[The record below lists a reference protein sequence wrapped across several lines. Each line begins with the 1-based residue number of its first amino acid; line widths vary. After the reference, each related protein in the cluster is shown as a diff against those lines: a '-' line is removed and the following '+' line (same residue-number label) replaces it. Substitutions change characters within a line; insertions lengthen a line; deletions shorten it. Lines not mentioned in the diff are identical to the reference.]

1 VTNHSRFAS
10 HHRLPAAVWVLV
22 IARGVNRLGAFTLPF
37 LAVVLTVQLG
47 ASVAEAGL
55 VLTVFGLATLPS
67 RVFGGHLADRLGRR
81 WTIVVGLAGCA
92 VGQLWIAASGSLWSA
107 VPAVVVL
114 GLAFEIY
121 EPPSQA
127 IIADVTEPA
136 DRPTAY
142 GLLGAVMAV
151 AAVVAGLLAAW
162 LGQWDLR
169 WLFVADAASCLGCAV
184 LVAVA
189 LPGGVQVAPAAA
201 VVWRDRRLLWVLGS
215 GTVFA
220 VLAMVLVFGLPL
232 TLLDRGV
239 SASGVGIIL
248 AVSAI
253 AQVAVQPVLRTR
265 RLQAL
270 DDFQAL
276 ALGYVLLG
284 VGLIANGFSH
294 SLPAFLAA
302 AVVWSL
308 GDLILIGRALS
319 VVAELA
325 PEHARGRYLA
335 TYGLS
340 WGVATAGAP
349 LLGTQLLSAIGPT
362 GLWLGCGAAAC
373 ILATL
378 QPKLRRLVRSQPS
391 LLGIE

>member
-1 VTNHSRFAS
+1 MTNHTGFAS
-10 HHRLPAAVWVLV
+10 HQRLPTAVWVLV

-37 LAVVLTVQLG
+37 LAVVLTVELG
-47 ASVAEAGL
+47 ASVAQAGL

-81 WTIVVGLAGCA
+81 WTIVAGLVGCA
-92 VGQLWIAASGSLWSA
+92 VGQVWIAASGSLWSA

-127 IIADVTEPA
+127 IIADVTEPV
-136 DRPTAY
+136 DRPAAY

-162 LGQWDLR
+162 LGRWDLR
-169 WLFVADAASCLGCAV
+169 WLFVADAASCLACAV

-201 VVWRDRRLLWVLGS
+201 AVWRDRRLLWVMGS

-253 AQVAVQPVLRTR
+253 AQVAVQPVLRGS

-270 DDFQAL
+270 DNFQAL
-276 ALGYVLLG
+276 TLGYVLLG
-284 VGLIANGFSH
+284 AGLIANGFSH
-294 SLPAFLAA
+294 SLPAFVAA

-340 WGVATAGAP
+340 WGVATAVAP
-349 LLGTQLLSAIGPT
+349 LIGTQLLSVVGPT
-362 GLWLGCGAAAC
+362 GLWIGCGVAAC

-378 QPKLRRLVRSQPS
+378 QPKLRRLVRSQPP

>member
-1 VTNHSRFAS
+1 MTNHTELAS
-10 HHRLPAAVWVLV
+10 HRRLPAIVWVLV
-22 IARGVNRLGAFTLPF
+22 VARGVNRLGAFTLPF
-37 LAVVLTVQLG
+37 LAVVLTVELG
-47 ASVAEAGL
+47 ATVAEAGL
-55 VLTVFGLATLPS
+55 VLTVFGVATLPS
-67 RVFGGHLADRLGRR
+67 RVFGGWLADRLGRR
-81 WTIVVGLAGCA
+81 WTIVFGLVGCA
-92 VGQLWIAASGSLWSA
+92 VGQVWIAASGSLWSA

-136 DRPTAY
+136 DRPAAY

-151 AAVVAGLLAAW
+151 AGVVAGLLAAW

-169 WLFVADAASCLGCAV
+169 WLFVADAVSCLACAV
-184 LVAVA
+184 LVAIA
-189 LPGGVQVAPAAA
+189 LPGGVQAAPAAA
-201 VVWRDRRLLWVLGS
+201 AVWRDRRLLLVLAS

-220 VLAMVLVFGLPL
+220 VLAMVIVFSLPL

-239 SASGVGIIL
+239 PASGIGLIL

-270 DDFQAL
+270 ENFQAMT
-276 ALGYVLLG
+276 LGYVLLA

-294 SLPAFLAA
+294 SLPAFMAA

-308 GDLILIGRALS
+308 ADLILIGRALPI
-319 VVAELA
+319 VAELA

-340 WGVATAGAP
+340 WGVATAVAP
-349 LLGTQLLSAIGPT
+349 LLSTQVYEAAGPV
-362 GLWLGCGAAAC
+362 GLWTGCGLVAVALAA
-373 ILATL
+373 L
-378 QPKLRRLVRSQPS
+378 QPRLRREVRSQPPHY
-391 LLGIE
+391 G

>member
-1 VTNHSRFAS
+1 VTNHTELAS
-10 HHRLPAAVWVLV
+10 HRRLPAVVWVLV
-22 IARGVNRLGAFTLPF
+22 VARGVNRLGAFTLPF
-37 LAVVLTVQLG
+37 LAVVLTVELG
-47 ASVAEAGL
+47 ATVAEAGL

-67 RVFGGHLADRLGRR
+67 RVFGGWLADRLGRR
-81 WTIVVGLAGCA
+81 WTIVFGLVGCA

-136 DRPTAY
+136 DRPAAY

-151 AAVVAGLLAAW
+151 AGVVAGLLAAW

-169 WLFVADAASCLGCAV
+169 WLFVADAVSCLACAV
-184 LVAVA
+184 LVAIA
-189 LPGGVQVAPAAA
+189 LPGGVQAAPAAA
-201 VVWRDRRLLWVLGS
+201 AVWRDRRLLLVLTS

-220 VLAMVLVFGLPL
+220 VLAMVIVFSLPL

-239 SASGVGIIL
+239 PASGIGLIL

-270 DDFQAL
+270 ENFQAMT
-276 ALGYVLLG
+276 LGYVLLAA
-284 VGLIANGFSH
+284 GLIANGFSH
-294 SLPAFLAA
+294 SLLGFMAA

-308 GDLILIGRALS
+308 ADLILIGRALS
-319 VVAELA
+319 IVAELA

-340 WGVATAGAP
+340 WGVATAVAP
-349 LLGTQLLSAIGPT
+349 LLSTQVYEAAGPV
-362 GLWLGCGAAAC
+362 GLWVGCGMLAVALAA
-373 ILATL
+373 L
-378 QPKLRRLVRSQPS
+378 QPRLRREVRSQPPHP
-391 LLGIE
+391 G

>member
-1 VTNHSRFAS
+1 
-10 HHRLPAAVWVLV
+10 
-22 IARGVNRLGAFTLPF
+22 VNRLGAFTLPF
-37 LAVVLTVQLG
+37 LAVVLTVELG
-47 ASVAEAGL
+47 ATVAQAGL
-55 VLTVFGLATLPS
+55 VLTVFGAATLPS
-67 RVFGGHLADRLGRR
+67 RVFGGWLADRFGRR
-81 WTIVVGLAGCA
+81 WTIVFGLVGCA
-92 VGQLWIAASGSLWSA
+92 VGQVWIAASGSLWSA

-136 DRPTAY
+136 DRPAAY

-151 AAVVAGLLAAW
+151 AGVVAGLLAAW

-169 WLFVADAASCLGCAV
+169 WLFVADAVSCLACAV

-189 LPGGVQVAPAAA
+189 LPGGVQAAPAAA
-201 VVWRDRRLLWVLGS
+201 AVWRDRRLLLVLAS

-220 VLAMVLVFGLPL
+220 VLAMVIVFSLPL

-239 SASGVGIIL
+239 PASGIGLIL

-270 DDFQAL
+270 ENFQAMTV
-276 ALGYVLLG
+276 GYVLLA
-284 VGLIANGFSH
+284 VGLIANGFAH
-294 SLPAFLAA
+294 SLQAFMAA

-308 GDLILIGRALS
+308 ADLILIGRALS
-319 VVAELA
+319 IVAELA

-340 WGVATAGAP
+340 WGVATAVAP
-349 LLGTQLLSAIGPT
+349 LLSTQVYEAAGPE
-362 GLWLGCGAAAC
+362 GLWVGCGLLAVALAA
-373 ILATL
+373 L
-378 QPKLRRLVRSQPS
+378 QPRLRRQVRSQPPHP
-391 LLGIE
+391 G

>member
-1 VTNHSRFAS
+1 MTNHTGFAS
-10 HHRLPAAVWVLV
+10 HHRLPTAVWVLV

-37 LAVVLTVQLG
+37 LAVVLTVELG

-55 VLTVFGLATLPS
+55 VLTAFGVATLPS

-81 WTIVVGLAGCA
+81 WTIVLGLVGCA
-92 VGQLWIAASGSLWSA
+92 VGQLWIAASGSMWSA

-127 IIADVTEPA
+127 IIADVTEPV
-136 DRPTAY
+136 DRPAAY

-169 WLFVADAASCLGCAV
+169 WLFVADAVSCLACAV
-184 LVAVA
+184 LVAIA

-201 VVWRDRRLLWVLGS
+201 AVWRDRRLLWVLGS

-220 VLAMVLVFGLPL
+220 VLAMVIVFGLPL

-265 RLQAL
+265 RLLAL

-276 ALGYVLLG
+276 TLGYVLLG
-284 VGLIANGFSH
+284 AGLVATGFSH

-319 VVAELA
+319 VVAEIA

-340 WGVATAGAP
+340 WGVATAVAP
-349 LLGTQLLSAIGPT
+349 LLGTQLLSVVGPT
-362 GLWLGCGAAAC
+362 GLWIGCGVAAGV
-373 ILATL
+373 LATL
-378 QPKLRRLVRSQPS
+378 QPNLRRLVRSQPS
-391 LLGIE
+391 QLGIE

>member
-1 VTNHSRFAS
+1 MTNHTGLAS
-10 HHRLPAAVWVLV
+10 HRRLPAAVWVLV
-22 IARGVNRLGAFTLPF
+22 VARGVNRLGAFTLPF
-37 LAVVLTVQLG
+37 LAVVLTVELG
-47 ASVAEAGL
+47 ATVAQAGL
-55 VLTVFGLATLPS
+55 VLTVFGVATLPS
-67 RVFGGHLADRLGRR
+67 RVFGGWLADRLGRR
-81 WTIVVGLAGCA
+81 WTIVFGLVGCA
-92 VGQLWIAASGSLWSA
+92 VGQVWIAASGSLWSA

-136 DRPTAY
+136 DRPAAY
-142 GLLGAVMAV
+142 GLLAAVMAV
-151 AAVVAGLLAAW
+151 AGVVAGLLAAW

-169 WLFVADAASCLGCAV
+169 WLFVADAVSCLACAV
-184 LVAVA
+184 LVAIA
-189 LPGGVQVAPAAA
+189 LPGGGQAAPAAA
-201 VVWRDRRLLWVLGS
+201 AVWRDRPLLLVLAS

-220 VLAMVLVFGLPL
+220 VLAMVIVFSLPL

-239 SASGVGIIL
+239 PASGIGLIL

-270 DDFQAL
+270 ENFQAMT
-276 ALGYVLLG
+276 LGYVLLAA
-284 VGLIANGFSH
+284 GLIANGFSR
-294 SLPAFLAA
+294 SLLAFMVA

-308 GDLILIGRALS
+308 ADLILIGRALS
-319 VVAELA
+319 IVAELA

-340 WGVATAGAP
+340 WGVATAVAP
-349 LLGTQLLSAIGPT
+349 LLGSQVYAAAGPV
-362 GLWLGCGAAAC
+362 GLWVGCGLAAVA
-373 ILATL
+373 LAAF
-378 QPKLRRLVRSQPS
+378 QPRLRREVRSQPPQS
-391 LLGIE
+391 G

>member
-1 VTNHSRFAS
+1 MTNHTGFAS
-10 HHRLPAAVWVLV
+10 HHRLPTAVWVLV

-37 LAVVLTVQLG
+37 LAVVLTVELG

-55 VLTVFGLATLPS
+55 ILTLFGVATLPS

-127 IIADVTEPA
+127 IIADVTEPV
-136 DRPTAY
+136 DRPAAY

-169 WLFVADAASCLGCAV
+169 WLFVADAASCLACAV
-184 LVAVA
+184 LVAIA
-189 LPGGVQVAPAAA
+189 LPGGRQVAPAAA
-201 VVWRDRRLLWVLGS
+201 AVWRDRRLLWVLGS

-220 VLAMVLVFGLPL
+220 VLAMVIVFGLPL

-265 RLQAL
+265 RLEAL

-276 ALGYVLLG
+276 TLGYLLLG
-284 VGLIANGFSH
+284 AGLIANGFAS
-294 SLPAFLAA
+294 SLPAFLGA

-319 VVAELA
+319 VVAEIA
-325 PEHARGRYLA
+325 PEHSRGRYLA
-335 TYGLS
+335 T
-340 WGVATAGAP
+340 
-349 LLGTQLLSAIGPT
+349 
-362 GLWLGCGAAAC
+362 
-373 ILATL
+373 
-378 QPKLRRLVRSQPS
+378 
-391 LLGIE
+391 

>member
-1 VTNHSRFAS
+1 VTNHTRFAS
-10 HHRLPAAVWVLV
+10 HHRLPVAVWVLV

-37 LAVVLTVQLG
+37 LAVVLTVELG

-55 VLTVFGLATLPS
+55 VLTAFGVATLPS
-67 RVFGGHLADRLGRR
+67 RVFGGQLADRLGRR
-81 WTIVVGLAGCA
+81 WTIVVGLVGCA

-136 DRPTAY
+136 DRPAAY

-169 WLFVADAASCLGCAV
+169 WLFVADAATCLACAV
-184 LVAVA
+184 LVAIA

-201 VVWRDRRLLWVLGS
+201 AVWRDRRLLWVLGS

-220 VLAMVLVFGLPL
+220 VLAMVIVFGLPL

-239 SASGVGIIL
+239 SASGVGLIL

-276 ALGYVLLG
+276 SLGYLLLG
-284 VGLIANGFSH
+284 AGLIANGFSH

-308 GDLILIGRALS
+308 GDLMLIGRALS
-319 VVAELA
+319 VVAEIA

-340 WGVATAGAP
+340 WGVATAVAP
-349 LLGTQLLSAIGPT
+349 LVGTQLLSVVGPV
-362 GLWLGCGAAAC
+362 GLWGGCGVAAC
-373 ILATL
+373 VLAAL
-378 QPKLRRLVRSQPS
+378 QPNLRRLVRSDSSPF
-391 LLGIE
+391 G

>member
-1 VTNHSRFAS
+1 MTNHTGFAS

-37 LAVVLTVQLG
+37 LAVVLTVELG

-55 VLTVFGLATLPS
+55 VLTAFGVATLPS
-67 RVFGGHLADRLGRR
+67 RVFGGLLADRLGRR

-92 VGQLWIAASGSLWSA
+92 VGQLWIAGSGSLWSA

-136 DRPTAY
+136 DRPAAY

-169 WLFVADAASCLGCAV
+169 WLFVADAASCLACAV
-184 LVAVA
+184 LVAIA
-189 LPGGVQVAPAAA
+189 LPGGVKVVSAPAA
-201 VVWRDRRLLWVLGS
+201 VWRDRRLLWVLGS

-220 VLAMVLVFGLPL
+220 VLAMVIVFGLPL
-232 TLLDRGV
+232 TLLDRGE
-239 SASGVGIIL
+239 SASGVGLIL

-276 ALGYVLLG
+276 ALGYLLLG
-284 VGLIANGFSH
+284 AGLIANGFSH

-340 WGVATAGAP
+340 WGVATAVAP
-349 LLGTQLLSAIGPT
+349 LVGTQLLSVVGPT
-362 GLWLGCGAAAC
+362 GLWIG
-373 ILATL
+373 
-378 QPKLRRLVRSQPS
+378 
-391 LLGIE
+391 

>member
-1 VTNHSRFAS
+1 
-10 HHRLPAAVWVLV
+10 
-22 IARGVNRLGAFTLPF
+22 
-37 LAVVLTVQLG
+37 
-47 ASVAEAGL
+47 
-55 VLTVFGLATLPS
+55 
-67 RVFGGHLADRLGRR
+67 
-81 WTIVVGLAGCA
+81 
-92 VGQLWIAASGSLWSA
+92 
-107 VPAVVVL
+107 
-114 GLAFEIY
+114 
-121 EPPSQA
+121 
-127 IIADVTEPA
+127 
-136 DRPTAY
+136 
-142 GLLGAVMAV
+142 V

-169 WLFVADAASCLGCAV
+169 WLFVADAATCLACAV

-189 LPGGVQVAPAAA
+189 LPGGVQVAPAAVA
-201 VVWRDRRLLWVLGS
+201 VWRDRRLLWVLGS

-220 VLAMVLVFGLPL
+220 VLAMVIVFGLPL

-239 SASGVGIIL
+239 SASGVGLIL

-276 ALGYVLLG
+276 TLGYLLLG

-340 WGVATAGAP
+340 WGVATAVAP
-349 LLGTQLLSAIGPT
+349 LVGTQLLSVVGPT
-362 GLWLGCGAAAC
+362 GLWIGCGAAAC
-373 ILATL
+373 LLATV
-378 QPKLRRLVRSQPS
+378 QSNLRRLVRSQPS
-391 LLGIE
+391 PFG

>member
-1 VTNHSRFAS
+1 M
-10 HHRLPAAVWVLV
+10 WVLV

-37 LAVVLTVQLG
+37 LAVVLTVELG

-55 VLTVFGLATLPS
+55 VLTAFGVATLPS
-67 RVFGGHLADRLGRR
+67 RVFGGQLADRLGRR
-81 WTIVVGLAGCA
+81 WTIVLGLVGCA

-127 IIADVTEPA
+127 IIADVTAPA
-136 DRPTAY
+136 DRPAAY
-142 GLLGAVMAV
+142 GLLGAVM
-151 AAVVAGLLAAW
+151 AVVAGLLAAW

-169 WLFVADAASCLGCAV
+169 WLFVADAVSCLACAM
-184 LVAVA
+184 LVAIA

-201 VVWRDRRLLWVLGS
+201 AVWRDRRLLWVLGS

-220 VLAMVLVFGLPL
+220 VLAMVIVFGLPL

-265 RLQAL
+265 RLRAL

-276 ALGYVLLG
+276 TLGYLLLG
-284 VGLIANGFSH
+284 AGLIANGFSH

-302 AVVWSL
+302 AVLWSL
-308 GDLILIGRALS
+308 GDLLLIGRALS

-325 PEHARGRYLA
+325 PDHARGRYLA

-340 WGVATAGAP
+340 WGVATAVAP
-349 LLGTQLLSAIGPT
+349 LVGTQLLATVGPL
-362 GLWLGCGAAAC
+362 GLWGGCGLAAC
-373 ILATL
+373 LLAAL
-378 QPKLRRLVRSQPS
+378 QPRLRRVVRSEASPF
-391 LLGIE
+391 G

>member
-1 VTNHSRFAS
+1 MTNHTGFAS
-10 HHRLPAAVWVLV
+10 HQRLPTAVWVLV

-37 LAVVLTVQLG
+37 LAVVLTVELG
-47 ASVAEAGL
+47 ASVAQAGL

-81 WTIVVGLAGCA
+81 WTIVAGLVGCA
-92 VGQLWIAASGSLWSA
+92 VGQVWIAASGSLWSA

-127 IIADVTEPA
+127 IIADVTEPV
-136 DRPTAY
+136 DRPAAY

-169 WLFVADAASCLGCAV
+169 WLFVADAASCLACAV

-201 VVWRDRRLLWVLGS
+201 AVWRDRRLLWVMGS

-253 AQVAVQPVLRTR
+253 AQVAVQPVLRGS

-270 DDFQAL
+270 DNFQAL
-276 ALGYVLLG
+276 TLGYVLLG
-284 VGLIANGFSH
+284 AGLIANGFSH
-294 SLPAFLAA
+294 SLPAFVAA

-340 WGVATAGAP
+340 WGVATAVAP
-349 LLGTQLLSAIGPT
+349 LIGTQLLSVVGPT
-362 GLWLGCGAAAC
+362 GLWIGCGVAAC

-378 QPKLRRLVRSQPS
+378 QPKLRRLVRSQPP

>member
-1 VTNHSRFAS
+1 MTNHTELAS
-10 HHRLPAAVWVLV
+10 HRRLPAAVWVLV
-22 IARGVNRLGAFTLPF
+22 VARGVNRLGAFTLPF
-37 LAVVLTVQLG
+37 LAVVLTVELG

-55 VLTVFGLATLPS
+55 VLTVFGAATLPS
-67 RVFGGHLADRLGRR
+67 RVFGGLLADRLGRR
-81 WTIVVGLAGCA
+81 LTIVLGLVGCA

-114 GLAFEIY
+114 GLTFEIY

-136 DRPTAY
+136 DRPAAY

-151 AAVVAGLLAAW
+151 AAVVAGLFAAW

-169 WLFVADAASCLGCAV
+169 WLFVADAITCVACAV
-184 LVAVA
+184 LVAIA
-189 LPGGVQVAPAAA
+189 LPGGVKAAPAAA
-201 VVWRDRRLLWVLGS
+201 AVWRDRRLLWVLGS

-220 VLAMVLVFGLPL
+220 VLAMVIVFGLPL

-239 SASGVGIIL
+239 SASGVGLIL

-270 DDFQAL
+270 DDFQAMT
-276 ALGYVLLG
+276 LGYVLLG
-284 VGLIANGFSH
+284 AGLIANGFSQ

-308 GDLILIGRALS
+308 GDLVLIGRALS

-340 WGVATAGAP
+340 WGVATAVAP
-349 LLGTQLLSAIGPT
+349 LVGTQVYAAVGPL
-362 GLWLGCGAAAC
+362 GLWGGCGV
-373 ILATL
+373 LAL
-378 QPKLRRLVRSQPS
+378 VLAVFQPTLRRLVRSGACPF
-391 LLGIE
+391 G

>member
-1 VTNHSRFAS
+1 MTNHTGFAS
-10 HHRLPAAVWVLV
+10 HHRLPTAVWVLV

-37 LAVVLTVQLG
+37 LAVVLTVELG

-55 VLTVFGLATLPS
+55 VLTAFGVATLPS

-81 WTIVVGLAGCA
+81 WTIVLGLVGCA
-92 VGQLWIAASGSLWSA
+92 VGQLWIAASGSMWSA

-127 IIADVTEPA
+127 IIADVTEPV
-136 DRPTAY
+136 DRPAAY

-169 WLFVADAASCLGCAV
+169 WLFVADAASCLACAV
-184 LVAVA
+184 LVAIA

-201 VVWRDRRLLWVLGS
+201 AVWRDRRLLWVLGS

-220 VLAMVLVFGLPL
+220 VLAMVIVFGLPL

-276 ALGYVLLG
+276 TLGYVLLG
-284 VGLIANGFSH
+284 AGLIANGFAH

-319 VVAELA
+319 VVAEIA

-340 WGVATAGAP
+340 WGVATAVAP
-349 LLGTQLLSAIGPT
+349 LLGTQLLSVVGPT
-362 GLWLGCGAAAC
+362 GLWIGCGVAAC
-373 ILATL
+373 VLATL

>member
-1 VTNHSRFAS
+1 MTNHTELAS
-10 HHRLPAAVWVLV
+10 HRRLPAVVWVLV
-22 IARGVNRLGAFTLPF
+22 VARGVNRLGAFTLPF
-37 LAVVLTVQLG
+37 LAVVLTVELG
-47 ASVAEAGL
+47 ATVAQAGL
-55 VLTVFGLATLPS
+55 VLTVFGAATLPS
-67 RVFGGHLADRLGRR
+67 RVFGGWLADRFGRR
-81 WTIVVGLAGCA
+81 WTIVFGLVGCA
-92 VGQLWIAASGSLWSA
+92 VGQVWIAASGSLWSA

-136 DRPTAY
+136 ARPAAY

-151 AAVVAGLLAAW
+151 AGVVAGLLAAW

-169 WLFVADAASCLGCAV
+169 WLFVADAVSCLACAV
-184 LVAVA
+184 LVAIA
-189 LPGGVQVAPAAA
+189 LPGGVQAAPAAA
-201 VVWRDRRLLWVLGS
+201 AVWRDRRLLLVLAS

-220 VLAMVLVFGLPL
+220 VLAMVIVFSLPL

-239 SASGVGIIL
+239 PASGIGLIL

-253 AQVAVQPVLRTR
+253 AQVAVQPVLRNR

-270 DDFQAL
+270 ENFQAMT
-276 ALGYVLLG
+276 LGYVLLA

-294 SLPAFLAA
+294 SLQAFMAA

-308 GDLILIGRALS
+308 ADLILIGRALS
-319 VVAELA
+319 IVAELA

-340 WGVATAGAP
+340 WGVATAVAP
-349 LLGTQLLSAIGPT
+349 LLSTQVYKAAGPVA
-362 GLWLGCGAAAC
+362 LWVGCGLLAVVLAA
-373 ILATL
+373 L
-378 QPKLRRLVRSQPS
+378 QPS
-391 LLGIE
+391 LRRQVRSHPPHPG